1 MNVIDCK
8 ESILSGSVPPQR
20 NEPTTTGPETPDVAK
35 INARLESEN
44 ARLAQDNVRLE
55 QKYDLLR
62 TLIDS
67 LPDNIF
73 IKNRQ
78 SRFLVNNLAHV
89 QTLGATHQDEVL
101 GKSDLDIFPAELAGQ
116 YYEDDQAMMESGQPL
131 NREETMVNPRTGEK
145 RWLQTTKVPLRDKQ
159 GAVVGLIGI
168 SRDITKIKQVEEA
181 LRRAHD
187 ELEKRVADRTAEISQ
202 ERLLLRTLID
212 NVPDCIYAKDTAGRK
227 TMANPADLKK
237 PQVQNRG

>member
-8 ESILSGSVPPQR
+8 ENILSGSVPPERREQ
-20 NEPTTTGPETPDVAK
+20 PADGPENSDVAK

-101 GKSDLDIFPAELAGQ
+101 GKSDRDIFQAELASQ
-116 YYEDDQAMMESGQPL
+116 YYEDDQSMMQSGQLL
-131 NREETMVNPRTGEK
+131 NREEIVVNPRTGEK

-159 GAVVGLIGI
+159 GAVVG
-168 SRDITKIKQVEEA
+168 
-181 LRRAHD
+181 
-187 ELEKRVADRTAEISQ
+187 
-202 ERLLLRTLID
+202 
-212 NVPDCIYAKDTAGRK
+212 
-227 TMANPADLKK
+227 
-237 PQVQNRG
+237 

>member
-8 ESILSGSVPPQR
+8 ENILSGSVPPERKEQPA
-20 NEPTTTGPETPDVAK
+20 EGPENSDVAK

-44 ARLAQDNVRLE
+44 ARLAQENVRLE

-89 QTLGATHQDEVL
+89 RTLGATHQDEVL
-101 GKSDLDIFPAELAGQ
+101 GKSDLDIFPAELASQ
-116 YYEDDQAMMESGQPL
+116 YYEDDQSLMKSGRGQAEAAQ
-131 NREETMVNPRTGEK
+131 RHGGGGTHTRRTGE
-145 RWLQTTKVPLRDKQ
+145 T
-159 GAVVGLIGI
+159 GC
-168 SRDITKIKQVEEA
+168 
-181 LRRAHD
+181 RAHRRD
-187 ELEKRVADRTAEISQ
+187 FTRTPAVADTH
-202 ERLLLRTLID
+202 
-212 NVPDCIYAKDTAGRK
+212 
-227 TMANPADLKK
+227 
-237 PQVQNRG
+237 